1 MVSVDPQADIEQL
14 IALLDRGDIAAARVL
29 AEQLRQ
35 DLAATA
41 LLTTTQAAH
50 LLGIRSRNTLKALVK
65 AEGISTMLNGNR
77 MMIPVGEVMRLRG
90 SRMVKSV
97 LASDQLHE
105 ASAML
110 GSDEGLSQEDLE
122 ALEAARPGRPPW
134 EAF

>member
-1 MVSVDPQADIEQL
+1 
-14 IALLDRGDIAAARVL
+14 
-29 AEQLRQ
+29 
-35 DLAATA
+35 
-41 LLTTTQAAH
+41 
-50 LLGIRSRNTLKALVK
+50 
-65 AEGISTMLNGNR
+65 LNGNR